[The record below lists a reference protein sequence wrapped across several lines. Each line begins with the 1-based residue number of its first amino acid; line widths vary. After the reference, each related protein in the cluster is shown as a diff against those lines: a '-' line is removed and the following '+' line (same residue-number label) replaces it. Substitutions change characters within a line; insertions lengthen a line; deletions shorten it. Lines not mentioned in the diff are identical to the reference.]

1 MKRWLKI
8 TIWSVFLISVFV
20 LMYMTQKAQDDAILD
35 TPEIE
40 IHVNGEAHFLTEK
53 EVLEDLE
60 FHQLWYKG
68 VKAGELNIEGI
79 ESYLRGISQVKHV
92 SVFRVLGGHWKIEIT
107 TRKPIARIFN
117 KYGETYYLDEDG
129 VKMNISDQH
138 AARTLVVTGHVADRI
153 DSENL
158 TEIINNDS
166 LISIRNLDDIYRI
179 SNYVCNDPL
188 FHSLIGQ
195 LHLEKNG
202 DFVLVPLVGGQR
214 IVFGSALSEEEVA
227 EKFKKLK
234 IFYNEAIPYEG
245 WDVYT
250 EISLK
255 YKDQIVCKKKKTDG

>member
-1 MKRWLKI
+1 MKSWVKI
-8 TIWSVFLISVFV
+8 TIWSAFLLTVFV
-20 LMYMTQKAQDDAILD
+20 LMFLTQKAQDDAVLEE
-35 TPEIE
+35 PEIE

-53 EVLEDLE
+53 EVLEDLK
-60 FHQLWYKG
+60 FHQLWGKG
-68 VKAGELNIEGI
+68 VKAGDLNIEGI
-79 ESYLRGISQVKHV
+79 ENYLNSISQVKHV

-117 KYGETYYLDEDG
+117 KYGETYYLDEEG
-129 VKMNISDQH
+129 VKMKISDQH
-138 AARTLVVTGHVADRI
+138 AARTLVVTGDITDRMEG
-153 DSENL
+153 ENL
-158 TEIINNDS
+158 SEIINNDS

-179 SNYVCNDPL
+179 SDYVCNDPL

-195 LHLEKNG
+195 LHLEKDG
-202 DFVLVPLVGGQR
+202 DFVLTPLVGGQR

-245 WDVYT
+245 WDSYT